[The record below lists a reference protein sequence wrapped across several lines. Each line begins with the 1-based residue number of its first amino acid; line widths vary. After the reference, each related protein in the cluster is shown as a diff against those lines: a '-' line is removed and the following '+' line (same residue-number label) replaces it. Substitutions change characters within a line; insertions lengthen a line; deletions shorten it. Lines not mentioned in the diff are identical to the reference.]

1 MIVAET
7 VEYHSSI
14 SSNDTGF
21 AMASFLSIENNKLDR
36 HYINV
41 QILRINY

>member
-36 HYINV
+36 HINV